1 MKKWSNCR
9 VFVNLVDVSSVD
21 PIWVSKGSENRY
33 GLRGFIG
40 WVVAMARRLF
50 QDEQDVGED
59 SITTKKKSL

>member
-1 MKKWSNCR
+1 MGIKRIGKSN
-9 VFVNLVDVSSVD
+9 
-21 PIWVSKGSENRY
+21 

-40 WVVAMARRLF
+40 WVVAMARGLF

>member
-1 MKKWSNCR
+1 MK
-9 VFVNLVDVSSVD
+9 LVDVSSVD
-21 PIWVSKGSENRY
+21 PVWVSKGSESN

-50 QDEQDVGED
+50 RDEQDVGED